1 MTKNIKEIF
10 AYVMADEDGEGILAS
25 HAEGNPAFCKPL
37 MFPSLLEANGALQT
51 AIDMGNEHKS
61 IVRLVR
67 FDNRELFATLVPKGF
82 Q

>member
-1 MTKNIKEIF
+1 MNKDIKEIF
-10 AYVMADEDGEGILAS
+10 AYVMADKDGEGILAS
-25 HAEGNPAFCKPL
+25 YIEGSHAFCKPL

-51 AIDMGNEHKS
+51 AIDMGNEYKS

>member
-1 MTKNIKEIF
+1 MTKDIKEIF
-10 AYVMADEDGEGILAS
+10 AYVMADKDGEGILAS
-25 HAEGNPAFCKPL
+25 YIDDSHAFYKPL

-51 AIDMGNEHKS
+51 AIDMGNEYKS